1 MLNAGEPVLVC
12 PYNKAHSIIKSRM
25 QFHLV
30 KCRLQSPNSEKVVCP
45 FDSTHIVPKVELEFH
60 QQICENRIVLDSF
73 VYDVGSSKCPVEDVP
88 ADVPPEALAPC
99 EENWDEDPAVSVL
112 NVVKESAKEKKVL
125 LNLIGVPKAER
136 KAHRVQERLRFQRVA
151 DEKETEKKSKDIQQ
165 TVQSSKKKMLSGKS
179 DSVLESPRKLPTQVS
194 CDEVEDVSQA
204 SKGPEPND
212 VLEEKSA
219 DCNKNSEDDFEVVK
233 SHKKAQ
239 GKKNK
244 KSQQN
249 VRRPPAQV
257 AKISSK
263 GMEELNHMTLMVNL
277 NNDNNENTRG
287 GGHAEVSERRPEMK
301 IMKNAWEKPLNMGI
315 RGKDTSPVCP
325 IDDFPSLPVSGR
337 GRGLKK
343 F

>member
-1 MLNAGEPVLVC
+1 MLGLSIKSIVNNFISHELINYLTLEMLNAGEPVLVC

-151 DEKETEKKSKDIQQ
+151 DEKETEK
-165 TVQSSKKKMLSGKS
+165 
-179 DSVLESPRKLPTQVS
+179 
-194 CDEVEDVSQA
+194 A